1 MKTNQE
7 KKKIKIIQKTLKD
20 FNIERKNTITV
31 GGSMGDYAS
40 ILFAFDMSLRGDISI
55 HPQINQQSL
64 IEKETGIKHNIN
76 KLIKKIKNRSKI

>member
-1 MKTNQE
+1 
-7 KKKIKIIQKTLKD
+7 
-20 FNIERKNTITV
+20 
-31 GGSMGDYAS
+31 MGDYAS